1 MMPTSDAFM
10 INSKRKAKSALA
22 VCRVN
27 ARLIG
32 GCFLM

>member
-10 INSKRKAKSALA
+10 TSSKRNAKPALA

-32 GCFLM
+32 GCFYR